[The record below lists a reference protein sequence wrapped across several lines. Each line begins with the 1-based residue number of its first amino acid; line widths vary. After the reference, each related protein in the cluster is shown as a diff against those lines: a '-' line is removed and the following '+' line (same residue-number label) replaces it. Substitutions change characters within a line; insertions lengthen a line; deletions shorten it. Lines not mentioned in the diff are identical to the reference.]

1 MTNRREFL
9 AGTGALALTASLPA
23 IADERPSL
31 PTRLIPGTDESMAL
45 IALGNSN
52 AFRQGDVATSKK
64 LLDIFLWHGGT
75 YIDVGGSSREIVGR
89 IINERGAQ
97 DRTILGNYLAA
108 PDLPGLRAEVAM
120 LQDIQGAGPLDMAVL
135 ADPDALALR
144 ADEFR
149 ALKAE
154 GLVRYVTIAR
164 HNQRYYPAM
173 MELMKNGVVDFIQ
186 VNYSMLEPE
195 SADEILPLAQ
205 DLGIGVLINRPFIN
219 GQYFSLVSDQNLP
232 EWAAEFDC
240 SSWAQ
245 FSLKYILA
253 HPAVNCVLT
262 ETANPRHVVD
272 NLSAGYGGLPDE
284 ATRKRMREL
293 ILSFA

>member
-9 AGTGALALTASLPA
+9 AGSGALALSATIPA
-23 IADERPSL
+23 FADERPAL
-31 PTRLIPGTDESMAL
+31 PTRMIPGTDEPMA
-45 IALGNSN
+45 IVALGNSN
-52 AFRQGDVATSKK
+52 AFRQGEVETSKK

-75 YIDVGGSSREIVGR
+75 YVDVGGPSREIVGR
-89 IINERGAQ
+89 IIAERKAQ

-108 PDLPGLRAEVAM
+108 PDLPGLRQEVAM

-135 ADPDALALR
+135 ADPEALARR

-154 GLVRYVTIAR
+154 GLVRYISIAR

-173 MELMKNGVVDFIQ
+173 MQLMRNGVVDFIQ

-219 GQYFSLVSDQNLP
+219 GQFFSLVSGKTLP
-232 EWAAEFDC
+232 AWAAEFDC
-240 SSWAQ
+240 NSWAQ

-262 ETANPRHVVD
+262 ETANPKHVVD
-272 NLSAGYGGLPDE
+272 NLSAGYGALPDE
-284 ATRKRMREL
+284 ATRRKMREL
-293 ILSFA
+293 LLGFA